1 MRSRRTV
8 LTGIGG
14 VMGTAALAGCSASD
28 GNGDDASAPEEAVG
42 AFFEAVFAGDVETAN
57 ENLHPE
63 SVDYPIDG
71 GHQLVGDE
79 GFSLVSVEEI
89 SADEHAEWLRENG
102 RSVEIAETIR
112 EVLQDEIGASDVA
125 SVLTTA
131 RLEQDDQELE
141 EEQVFFAALTDG
153 EWLVYID

>member
-14 VMGTAALAGCSASD
+14 VMGTAALAGCSSFD
-28 GNGDDASAPEEAVG
+28 GNGGDGGAPEEAVA
-42 AFFEAVFAGDVETAN
+42 AFFEAVFAGDVESAN
-57 ENLHPE
+57 ANLHPE
-63 SVDYPIDG
+63 SVDYPIDSE
-71 GHQLVGDE
+71 HQLVGDE

-89 SADEHAEWLRENG
+89 SPDEHAEWLRENG
-102 RSVEIAETIR
+102 GSVETAETIR
-112 EVLQDEIGASDVA
+112 EVLQDEVGASDVA
-125 SVLTTA
+125 SVLITA
-131 RLEQDDQELE
+131 RLEQNDQELE